1 MEMIK
6 FLSAF
11 LLAFDFKLFKL
22 LNCGPQPAAAA
33 AAAAA
38 AVRNFLEMQN
48 L

>member
-33 AAAAA
+33 AAA
-38 AVRNFLEMQN
+38 VRNFLEMQN